1 MLGRAGGALGYG
13 RLHLSGAEHTAT
25 EGHTATARVRARYL
39 ARSNITVTLLLHVL
53 DLLWHKGR
61 PRIKSVS
68 GRGAAIRA
76 TAPKLDF
83 SETMWPTVFLV
94 LGNAL
99 LDWAAAREIDP

>member
-1 MLGRAGGALGYG
+1 M
-13 RLHLSGAEHTAT
+13 
-25 EGHTATARVRARYL
+25 
-39 ARSNITVTLLLHVL
+39 L